1 MKISITATAD
11 VPASAKAHELRD
23 AAVKSVDGA
32 KFSVNDLYSIN
43 EIVAEMEA
51 SVGGASRSLD
61 AKVGKQTKTEPVK
74 ETAYGMH
81 GGISGPITFWVQRRY
96 TA

>member
-23 AAVKSVDGA
+23 AAVKQHSEGL
-32 KFSVNDLYSIN
+32 FSVNDLYAIP
-43 EIVAEMEA
+43 EIVSEMEA

-61 AKVGKQTKTEPVK
+61 AKVGKQTKTNPVNG
-74 ETAYGMH
+74 TAYGMH
-81 GGISGPITFWVQRRY
+81 GGKSGPITFWVQRRY
-96 TA
+96 AA